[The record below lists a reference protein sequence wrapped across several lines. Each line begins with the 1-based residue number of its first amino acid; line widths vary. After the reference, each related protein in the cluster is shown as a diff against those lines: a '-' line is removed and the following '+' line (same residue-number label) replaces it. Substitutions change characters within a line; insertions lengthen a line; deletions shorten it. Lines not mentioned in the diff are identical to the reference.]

1 MNRYEIGD
9 IVEYMGGQYK
19 ITDRA
24 ILTKRNWKFQLIP
37 YYAYAI
43 TQINEDGLFL
53 TIEWLT
59 DRDLKPHWS
68 KETKLAELL

>member
-1 MNRYEIGD
+1 MGD
-9 IVEYMGGQYK
+9 IVEYKGSQYK

-24 ILTKRNWKFQLIP
+24 IRTKRNWKFQIVP

-43 TQINEDGLFL
+43 SQINEYGLFL
-53 TIEWLT
+53 TIEWVT

-68 KETKLAELL
+68 KETKLGELL

>member
-9 IVEYMGGQYK
+9 IVEFKGRQYK
-19 ITDRA
+19 ITDRSVR
-24 ILTKRNWKFQLIP
+24 IKRNWKFKLVS

-43 TQINEDGLFL
+43 SQVNEDGFFL
-53 TIEWLT
+53 TIEWVT
-59 DRDLKPHWS
+59 DRDLKPHWT